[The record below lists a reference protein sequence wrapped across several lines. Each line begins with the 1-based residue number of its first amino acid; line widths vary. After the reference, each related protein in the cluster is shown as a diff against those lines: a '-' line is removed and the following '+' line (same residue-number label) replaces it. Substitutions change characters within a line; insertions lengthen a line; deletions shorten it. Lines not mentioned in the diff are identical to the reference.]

1 MKSLHFE
8 LMRRLFLGFASLR
21 LDPEVSR
28 HCWLCRL
35 SVVLVIGD
43 NSLGQFV
50 SSLSRRLSTAISRKA
65 SRVEL
70 IARAYCDRFCCVIRK
85 EPSGQIYSQ
94 ALKRSV
100 CVCGGGGVEKE
111 AGYTNPHCILLCHVP
126 SKHWLQW

>member
-50 SSLSRRLSTAISRKA
+50 SSLSRRLSTAVSRKA

-100 CVCGGGGVEKE
+100 CVCVGGGVEKE